1 MSHSY
6 QLRSM
11 DTPGEQTEGHLVDA
25 EAVRSRV
32 PLELAGR
39 DSEVETGSSFSDEN
53 RAAVVAS
60 HSTQP
65 PQQSTTT
72 VARVS
77 SPAASH
83 GVAGDQC
90 PSSVTVTKS
99 HL

>member
-1 MSHSY
+1 MSHPY

-11 DTPGEQTEGHLVDA
+11 DIPVEQTVGQSDA
-25 EAVRSRV
+25 EAARSRV

-39 DSEVETGSSFSDEN
+39 VSEVETGSSFSDEN

-77 SPAASH
+77 SSAASH

-90 PSSVTVTKS
+90 PSSALGLTRR
-99 HL
+99 L

>member
-1 MSHSY
+1 MSHPY

-11 DTPGEQTEGHLVDA
+11 DTPVEQTEGHVVDA
-25 EAVRSRV
+25 ESVRSRV

-60 HSTQP
+60 HSTKR

-83 GVAGDQC
+83 SVAGDQC
-90 PSSVTVTKS
+90 PSTALGLTRR
-99 HL
+99 L

>member
-1 MSHSY
+1 MSHPY

-11 DTPGEQTEGHLVDA
+11 DTPIQQTEGQNDA
-25 EAVRSRV
+25 EAVPSRV

-39 DSEVETGSSFSDEN
+39 NSEVETGSSFSDEN

-83 GVAGDQC
+83 GVAGDNVLQ
-90 PSSVTVTKS
+90 
-99 HL
+99 LL